1 MSLTLVIGNKNYS
14 SWSLRPWIA
23 LQQAGIAFKEV
34 VIPLDQSDTKAK
46 IAAWSPAGR
55 VPVLIHN
62 DLHIWDSL
70 AILEYLAE
78 TFPDKGLWPRD
89 ARARARARSISAEM
103 HSGFGALRSAMPM
116 NCRASLPGLGVNAD
130 STRDIARIIDIWT
143 SCRAEFGA
151 GGNFLFGAFSIADAF
166 FAPVT
171 SRFVTYAVKLPPVAA
186 SYVNA
191 VQTLPAMQA
200 WIAAARAEPLMIADD
215 EPYLATSAA
224 AAAAAQNSRP
234 S

>member
-1 MSLTLVIGNKNYS
+1 MSFTLVIGNKNYS

-23 LQQAGIAFKEV
+23 MQQAGIAFNEV
-34 VIPLDQSDTKAK
+34 VIPLDQAGTKAS

-78 TFPDKGLWPRD
+78 TFPDRNLWPRD
-89 ARARARARSISAEM
+89 VRARARARSISAEM
-103 HSGFGALRSAMPM
+103 HSGFGAMRSAMPM
-116 NCRASLPGLGVNAD
+116 NCRAQLPGFGVTPE
-130 STRDIARIIDIWT
+130 STRDIARIVEIWT
-143 SCRAEFGA
+143 TCRTEFGA
-151 GGNFLFGAFSIADAF
+151 GGNFLFGEFSIADAF

-186 SYVNA
+186 SYVDA
-191 VQTLPAMQA
+191 VQNLPAMQA
-200 WIAAARAEPLMIADD
+200 WIAAARAEPDTIAHD
-215 EPYLATSAA
+215 EPYATATA
-224 AAAAAQNSRP
+224 NSRP
-234 S
+234 A

>member
-34 VIPLDQSDTKAK
+34 VIPLDQADTKAS
-46 IAAWSPAGR
+46 IAVRSPAGR

-78 TFPDKGLWPRD
+78 TFADKNLWPRD
-89 ARARARARSISAEM
+89 ARARARARAISAEM
-103 HSGFGALRSAMPM
+103 HSGFGAMRSAMPM
-116 NCRASLPGLGVNAD
+116 NCRAQLPNLGVTPE
-130 STRDIARIIDIWT
+130 STRDIARIVDIWT
-143 SCRAEFGA
+143 TCRTEFGA

-171 SRFVTYAVKLPPVAA
+171 SRFITYAVKLPPAA
-186 SYVNA
+186 AIYIDA
-191 VQTLPAMQA
+191 VQKLPAMQA
-200 WIAAARAEPLMIADD
+200 WNAAARAEPWVIADD
-215 EPYLATSAA
+215 EPYANAA
-224 AAAAAQNSRP
+224 ATAATTASSRP
-234 S
+234 A